1 MHRPEDLDE
10 LLQLLAEHGED
21 AKVVAGGTAFTILW
35 KAGLLQAGHLL
46 GVTGLDGLA
55 DVASDGRTLS
65 IGALARLRDVE
76 RAEATRTAVPVLASA
91 LRLVAN
97 VRVRNAATMG
107 GNVSEADYT
116 SDPPAVLAALDAE
129 VVVRS
134 RDGARELPIR
144 DFLVDYFETALR
156 PDEFVTGVRVPVL
169 GPEWSGSYLKLLS
182 RTAEDR
188 TCLGVAA
195 FVRRGDDGDCAG
207 ARVAVV
213 GANPVPLR
221 LLEVEESL
229 MGRPLDTE
237 AFAAVAAEYAAAS
250 DPVDDNRGSSSYRR
264 RVLAPLVARA
274 LRRAS
279 RGADDAVFA

>member
-1 MHRPEDLDE
+1 
-10 LLQLLAEHGED
+10 
-21 AKVVAGGTAFTILW
+21 
-35 KAGLLQAGHLL
+35 
-46 GVTGLDGLA
+46 
-55 DVASDGRTLS
+55 
-65 IGALARLRDVE
+65 
-76 RAEATRTAVPVLASA
+76 
-91 LRLVAN
+91 
-97 VRVRNAATMG
+97 MG

-129 VVVRS
+129 VLVRS
-134 RDGARELPIR
+134 RDEARELPIR
-144 DFLVDYFETALR
+144 DFLVDYFETALH
-156 PDEFVTGVRVPVL
+156 PDEFVTGVRIPVL
-169 GPEWSGSYLKLLS
+169 GPEWTGSYLKLLS

-207 ARVAVV
+207 ARIAVV

-221 LLEVEESL
+221 LPEVEESL
-229 MGRPLDTE
+229 VGRPLEPD

-264 RVLAPLVARA
+264 RVLAPLVVRA
-274 LRRAS
+274 LRRAA